1 MNELEKLKL
10 MLNISNAEHDALLTQ
25 KLDDATD
32 EALNYCN
39 RDDVVDGMLPTI
51 RKIAYMD
58 YQSTGSELYAAESEG
73 GRSVTYKT
81 GDELPISI
89 KRSLNR
95 YRLGNVRSL

>member
-10 MLNISNAEHDALLTQ
+10 MLNISNVEHDAALTQ
-25 KLDDATD
+25 KLDDAKD

-39 RDDVVDGMLPTI
+39 RDDVTDGMLPTI

-58 YQSTGSELYAAESEG
+58 YQSSGSELYSSESEG

-81 GDELPISI
+81 GDELSNSI

-95 YRLGNVRSL
+95 YRKGKVRSL

>member
-1 MNELEKLKL
+1 MSELEKLKL
-10 MLNISNAEHDALLTQ
+10 MLNISSTEHDATLTQ

-39 RDDVVDGMLPTI
+39 RDDVTDGMLSTI

-58 YQSTGSELYAAESEG
+58 YQSIGSELYSSESEG

-81 GDELPISI
+81 GDELPNSI